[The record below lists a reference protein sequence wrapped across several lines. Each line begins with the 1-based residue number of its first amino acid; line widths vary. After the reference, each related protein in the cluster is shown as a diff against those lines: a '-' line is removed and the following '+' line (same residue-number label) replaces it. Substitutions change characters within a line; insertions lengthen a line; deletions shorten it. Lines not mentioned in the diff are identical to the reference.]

1 MHYDTFWHDNYEYR
15 CDIMAAIVERLNAM
29 VHHFARVF
37 VVRLDITFP
46 AAYRSTRTSEEISK
60 IMKRLVEIYTANPS
74 DPSKRVMMHYVV
86 VREKNESTNPHYHQ
100 ALNHHYHLVLMFD
113 GSKVDNG
120 WTVLSHAETIWMRI
134 VGEAARGCI
143 HLCDSQCSRQDGI
156 KIQKPRQES
165 IGCVLEA
172 EQADFNHAI
181 SSVVRWLRY
190 MAKTDTKESCPF
202 RAKNFFSSRLT

>member
-1 MHYDTFWHDNYEYR
+1 MHYQTFWHDEYEYR
-15 CDIMAAIVERLNAM
+15 SDIMEAIVARLNAM

-46 AAYRSTRTSEEISK
+46 TTYRSTGTSEEISK
-60 IMKRLVEIYTANPS
+60 LMKRLVEIYTANPS

-86 VREKNESTNPHYHQ
+86 VREKNESTDPNYQSNNP
-100 ALNHHYHLVLMFD
+100 HYHLVLMFD

-120 WTVLSHAETIWMRI
+120 WSVLSHAETIWMRI
-134 VGEAARGCI
+134 VGEAAKGCI

-165 IGCVLEA
+165 VGCVLEA
-172 EQADFNHAI
+172 EQADFNLAY

-190 MAKTDTKESCPF
+190 LAKTDTKESCPF
-202 RAKNFFSSRLT
+202 RAKVFFCSRLT